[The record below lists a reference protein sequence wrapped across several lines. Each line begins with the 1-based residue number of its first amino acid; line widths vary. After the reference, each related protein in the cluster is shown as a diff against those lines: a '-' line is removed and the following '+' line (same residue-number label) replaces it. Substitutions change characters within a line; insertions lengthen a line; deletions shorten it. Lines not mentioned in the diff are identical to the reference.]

1 MSKTFRNNLFL
12 WLAIIVVLIWSLF
25 PIFITI
31 FTSLKMRDIA
41 FKIPPLWIFR
51 PVFSNYKSVL
61 TQTAFGK
68 YFVNSM
74 IVTSSTTIIS
84 ITLGCI
90 AAYSF
95 ARFKFFG
102 KNFLLLAF
110 LCTRMFPPIIL
121 AIPMFLLGRYLNLVD
136 TRTLLICAHTA
147 LNLPFVIW
155 MMHEFFRM
163 IPKELDEAAMVDGCT
178 RVQGFFR
185 VILPLTGPGLVA
197 TAIFCVLL
205 SWNDFLF
212 ALMLTGARAKTLSV
226 AITMFTTI
234 EGVEWGNICAAAS
247 ITMIPVL
254 VFSIVIRNYLVRGMT
269 LGAVKN

>member
-1 MSKTFRNNLFL
+1 
-12 WLAIIVVLIWSLF
+12 
-25 PIFITI
+25 
-31 FTSLKMRDIA
+31 
-41 FKIPPLWIFR
+41 
-51 PVFSNYKSVL
+51 
-61 TQTAFGK
+61 
-68 YFVNSM
+68 
-74 IVTSSTTIIS
+74 
-84 ITLGCI
+84 
-90 AAYSF
+90 
-95 ARFKFFG
+95 
-102 KNFLLLAF
+102 
-110 LCTRMFPPIIL
+110 
-121 AIPMFLLGRYLNLVD
+121 MFLLGRYLNLVD

-205 SWNDFLF
+205 SWNDFIF
-212 ALMLTGARAKTLSV
+212 SLMLTGSRAKTLSV

-254 VFSIVIRNYLVRGMT
+254 VFSIVTRNYLVRGMT